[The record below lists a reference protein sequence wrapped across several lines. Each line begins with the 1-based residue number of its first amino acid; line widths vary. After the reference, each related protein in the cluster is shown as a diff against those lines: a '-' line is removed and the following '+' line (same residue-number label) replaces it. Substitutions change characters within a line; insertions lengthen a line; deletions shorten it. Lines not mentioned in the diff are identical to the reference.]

1 MLSISN
7 LWNGTPSSLGPEND
21 YKINIDI
28 DNMTGEIILIIDA
41 PFFNDPP
48 PTLNHINNS
57 KDTKRYIGLWNYEVV
72 EVFIS
77 DCRGANYLE
86 INIGPFGHYYLKSI
100 STYDQNDMMDIDR
113 EPTVKINAK
122 TNRWNARFYIPYA
135 IVPEPDTGFDME
147 TPLAI
152 KWHIN
157 AFAIHGNKDS
167 REYLAATALPG
178 KSPNF
183 HQPKFFEPFIISEK
197 NEMMRERLTSF
208 HSYKR
213 TSRTFTKSSSS
224 NNSGDMITSRLLQDI
239 SLVDI
244 PLRKSN
250 GDAFNDFDSK
260 YAQQSK
266 SSSSNTG
273 ITNYTSLQSLQGRNT
288 ESFSEG
294 HNMISSIFFD
304 YNSNKVISE
313 TEKVKLLNNLL
324 IDGEIILISGIVW
337 KRRGWSHKRR
347 LLCLT
352 SASRLFYAT
361 ETGKLKGTVPW
372 TSTQPINVRRID
384 NNRFDIIVHNN
395 SRTYH
400 FNDKLSGSDRW
411 VTAITQL
418 INQDKPPISI
428 LER

>member
-7 LWNGTPSSLGPEND
+7 LWNGAPSSLEPGNH

-48 PTLNHINNS
+48 PTLNHINDSN
-57 KDTKRYIGLWNYEVV
+57 DTKRYIGLWNHEVV

-86 INIGPFGHYYLKSI
+86 VNIGPFGHYYLKSI
-100 STYDQNDMMDIDR
+100 STYDQNDMIDVDTA
-113 EPTVKINAK
+113 PTVKINAK
-122 TNRWNARFYIPYA
+122 ANRWNARVYVPYA
-135 IVPEPDTGFDME
+135 MVPEPDTGFDME
-147 TPLAI
+147 VPLAI

-208 HSYKR
+208 HTYNHS
-213 TSRTFTKSSSS
+213 SRIFTQSSSP
-224 NNSGDMITSRLLQDI
+224 NNSTDMVTSRLLRDI
-239 SLVDI
+239 SLLDED
-244 PLRKSN
+244 N
-250 GDAFNDFDSK
+250 GNSFDSK
-260 YAQQSK
+260 HTQLK
-266 SSSSNTG
+266 NGNNSSSNTG
-273 ITNYTSLQSLQGRNT
+273 ATNYTSLQSIQGRNT

-294 HNMISSIFFD
+294 HSVISSIFFD
-304 YNSNKVISE
+304 YNNNKVISDV
-313 TEKVKLLNNLL
+313 EKVKLLNNLL
-324 IDGEIILISGIVW
+324 VDGEVILISGIVW

-347 LLCLT
+347 MLCLT

-372 TSTQPINVRRID
+372 TSAQPIKVRRID
-384 NNRFDIIVHNN
+384 KSRFDIIVYNG

-400 FNDKLSGSDRW
+400 FNDKISGSDRW

-418 INQDKPPISI
+418 INQDKPPTP
-428 LER
+428 L

>member
-1 MLSISN
+1 MLSISK
-7 LWNGTPSSLGPEND
+7 LWDGTTSSLEPDNG

-28 DNMTGEIILIIDA
+28 DNMSGEIILIIDA

-48 PTLNHINNS
+48 PQLNHINNS

-86 INIGPFGHYYLKSI
+86 INIGPFGNYYLKSI
-100 STYDQNDMMDIDR
+100 TTYDQNDMINVDR
-113 EPTVKINAK
+113 EPTVKINAH
-122 TNRWNARFYIPYA
+122 TNRWNAKVYIPYS
-135 IVPEPDTGFDME
+135 IIPEPDTGFDIE

-152 KWHIN
+152 KWHVN

-183 HQPKFFEPFIISEK
+183 HQPKYFEPFIISEN
-197 NEMMRERLTSF
+197 NELMRERLTSF
-208 HSYKR
+208 HSYNR
-213 TSRTFTKSSSS
+213 TSRIFSISTSS
-224 NNSGDMITSRLLQDI
+224 NNSSDLTTSKLLQDV

-250 GDAFNDFDSK
+250 GCDTTNDFDST
-260 YAQQSK
+260 YTQQIK
-266 SSSSNTG
+266 SNNDNVIYS
-273 ITNYTSLQSLQGRNT
+273 YTTFQSLQDRNS

-304 YNSNKVISE
+304 YNKTNTDGDRI
-313 TEKVKLLNNLL
+313 KLLNNLL
-324 IDGEIILISGIVW
+324 IDGEIILLSGIVW
-337 KRRGWSHKRR
+337 KRKGWSHKRR
-347 LLCLT
+347 ILCLT

-361 ETGKLKGTVPW
+361 ENGKLKGTVPW
-372 TSTQPINVRRID
+372 SSTEPINVKRID
-384 NNRFDIIVHNN
+384 DGRFDIIAHNDT
-395 SRTYH
+395 RTYH
-400 FNDKLSGSDRW
+400 FNDKALGSDRW
-411 VTAITQL
+411 VTAIDQL
-418 INQDKPPISI
+418 TNRCKRSDI
-428 LER
+428 